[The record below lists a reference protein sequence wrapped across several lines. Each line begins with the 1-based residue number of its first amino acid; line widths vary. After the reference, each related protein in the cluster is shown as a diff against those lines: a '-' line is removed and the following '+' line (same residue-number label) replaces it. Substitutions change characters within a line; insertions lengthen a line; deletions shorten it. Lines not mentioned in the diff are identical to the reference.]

1 MEYLKKG
8 QAQEEAVTQQ
18 IRDTVSEILSAVQKE
33 GIAAVK
39 RYSERLDGWNPE
51 SFVVSEEEIRRAEES
66 VDDELKEHIRFAQEQ
81 VENFASLQKETL
93 VDFERETLPGVV
105 LGQKQIP
112 VNAVGSYTPSG
123 MYPMF
128 GSSIMTVAVA
138 KVAGVKRVVAIAA
151 PRKDQDGRPYGVYEP
166 MLYTMASCGADQILC
181 VGGVQ
186 ALAAVSFGMEEVE
199 PVDMI
204 VGAGNAYVAEAK
216 RQLFG
221 QVGIDLLA
229 GPTEIAIIADE
240 TADPR
245 LLAADLLGQA
255 EHGPAT
261 PAVLITT
268 SREVGEETMR
278 EADRWLEGEWPT
290 KEMAGEAWRNR
301 GEVILCESNEEMV
314 KVSDEV
320 ATEHLE
326 VQTKN
331 PDWFLERLTNY
342 GSLFLGEHSTVAYSD
357 KAIGTNHVLPTNR
370 AARYTGGLWVGKF
383 TKTVTYQKVTAEGTE
398 QVAPAAAA
406 VADGEFMLGH
416 ALTCR
421 IRQERV
427 GQGTGAR

>member
-1 MEYLKKG
+1 MTRVGRRFAYREHAHTPG
-8 QAQEEAVTQQ
+8 DPV
-18 IRDTVSEILSAVQKE
+18 RPVEIVKE
-33 GIAAVK
+33 GPPRSQKLKV
-39 RYSERLDGWNPE
+39 RMLDGEYAGLEQWIPQVRLIAPWVDAGAVLE
-51 SFVVSEEEIRRAEES
+51 DERRMLDAL
-66 VDDELKEHIRFAQEQ
+66 D
-81 VENFASLQKETL
+81 ASKETHG
-93 VDFERETLPGVV
+93 DAYGT
-105 LGQKQIP
+105 
-112 VNAVGSYTPSG
+112 
-123 MYPMF
+123 
-128 GSSIMTVAVA
+128 VA

-151 PRKDQDGRPYGVYEP
+151 PRRGQDGKPYGVYEP

-240 TADPR
+240 TADPH

-268 SREVGEETMR
+268 SRKVGEETSR
-278 EADRWLEGEWPT
+278 EGDRWLEGEWPT

-301 GEVILCESNEEMV
+301 GEVILCESDEEMV

-326 VQTKN
+326 VQTRD

-357 KAIGTNHVLPTNR
+357 KAIGTNHILPTNR

-406 VADGEFMLGH
+406 VADGEFMFGH

-427 GQGTGAR
+427 GQRTGAR